1 MTVKNKIKFLII
13 SLIVDVLV
21 GIYYFRVSNTILDI
35 GDTDAEAMLTTAIYS
50 VIGDLTRKEM
60 LEYEDFFTIVNNG
73 NGDVA
78 SIITNGIAVNMFT
91 GDIVMKICS
100 FLDEYAKQG
109 VNVPAGVFT
118 GIKLLSGFGDNVNFK
133 LVKIASAKCDL
144 VSKFETAGINQV
156 KHSLY
161 AQVTPDVTL
170 KAVGRSRQVIV
181 TVSVLIYEN
190 IIVWKVPDTYLNASI
205 VH

>member
-1 MTVKNKIKFLII
+1 MTIKNKMKFLIL
-13 SLIVDVLV
+13 SLVADVLIGV
-21 GIYYFRVSNTILDI
+21 YYFRVTNTILDI

-50 VIGDLTRKEM
+50 VVGDLTREEM
-60 LEYEDFFTIVNNG
+60 LAYDDFFTIVNNA
-73 NGDVA
+73 NGEVA

-91 GDIVMKICS
+91 GDIVIKICS
-100 FLDEYAKQG
+100 YLDEYAKLG
-109 VNVPAGVFT
+109 VNIPVGVFT
-118 GIKLLSGFGDNVNFK
+118 GVKLLSGFGEKINFK
-133 LVKIASAKCDL
+133 LVKITSAKCDL

-181 TVSVLIYEN
+181 TVSVLVYEN
-190 IIVWKVPDTYLNASI
+190 VIVGKVPDTYLNTSI